1 MNKKKV
7 TRFIVGFLVYSAL
20 YFGVSY
26 LFNLSGMCFEDLR
39 DWNCLKISLAQTVF
53 FGFFMMLF
61 DYFVLKKFI
70 GKKDVDKQ

>member
-1 MNKKKV
+1 MNNKKV
-7 TRFIVGFLVYSAL
+7 LRFIVGFLVYSLL

-26 LFNLSGMCFEDLR
+26 LFNLSGMCFEDLS